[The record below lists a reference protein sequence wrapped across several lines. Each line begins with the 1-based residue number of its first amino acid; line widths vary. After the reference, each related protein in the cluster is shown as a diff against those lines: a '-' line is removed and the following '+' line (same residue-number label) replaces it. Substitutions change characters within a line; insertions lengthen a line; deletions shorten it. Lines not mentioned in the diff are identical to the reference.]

1 MSKLILIAGGTGAGK
16 TTFANKMLFNK
27 KVNYYGLTKYQTT
40 EQSKKQYIFDLNNE
54 YLLPEDFTLQNKM
67 RHTKADQKIFVS
79 VIKKLT
85 GFNILFEDAS
95 GFLRGKQSAE
105 LIRLIVARRH
115 QQNNFIILFH
125 SINRIPPELL
135 EYCNLLVIFKTG
147 DNLKD
152 IDHKFNNNKINEAF
166 KQVTESKN
174 KHSFTII
181 DML

>member
-16 TTFANKMLFNK
+16 TTFANKLLFNK

-40 EQSKKQYIFDLNNE
+40 PQSKKQYIFDINNE
-54 YLLPEDFTLQNKM
+54 YLLPEDFTIQPFF
-67 RHTKADQKIFVS
+67 RHTKADQKYFIS

-135 EYCNLLVIFKTG
+135 EYCNLLIIFKTG

-152 IDHKFNNNKINEAF
+152 VENKFNNPKINNAF
-166 KQVTESKN
+166 SEVSASKN
-174 KHSFTII
+174 KYFYKIVET
-181 DML
+181 L